1 MKILV
6 TGGAGFIGSHVV
18 DLLIKKG
25 HDISIIDNLSTGKKE
40 NLNKDAKFYKA
51 DIKSKFVEGIFK
63 KEKFDVIVHHAAQI
77 NVRKSILDPV
87 FDAENNIL
95 GSLNIIALSKKYNI
109 KKMLYASSGGACY
122 GEPVYL
128 PCDEKHPVNPI
139 CPYGVSKY
147 AVELYLNQSGV
158 KHCILRYGNVYGP
171 RQDPLGEAGV
181 IAMFTNKIMK
191 NKIPVVF
198 GDGKQTR
205 SLCFVTDTVEGLKML
220 MFNDNTKGEV
230 VNIGSSEEHSVLEFA
245 EIVKKMT
252 ESNSEIVFSEKLP
265 EDDPIKRKP
274 DITKAKKL
282 LGWEPKVSLSVGL
295 TKTIDYFKQA

>member
-205 SLCFVTDTVEGLKML
+205 DFVYVEDVAKANLLALEKEGTFNIGTGKKISVNEVYAALKK
-220 MFNDNTKGEV
+220 FSDYNGGKIHAKPIAGEV
-230 VNIGSSEEHSVLEFA
+230 KHIYLGIS
-245 EIVKKMT
+245 
-252 ESNSEIVFSEKLP
+252 
-265 EDDPIKRKP
+265 
-274 DITKAKKL
+274 KAKQL
-282 LGWEPKVSLSVGL
+282 LGWEPAVNFEEGIK
-295 TKTIDYFKQA
+295 KTIKWYKECYQL